1 MLRNQSDSVV
11 GRILTESESGGFT
24 QSEASA
30 PEPE

>member
-24 QSEASA
+24 QRET